1 MAAVAPVAKKKPPR
15 VATRIAVVEHPE
27 CDSYSTVRLM
37 SKSRRRDLFDVIAA
51 LETARP
57 RESKLETPRPRES
70 KVVVFTPSAPMALL
84 YANYIGI
91 RFLADV
97 VECAGHAGDLCT
109 CVDDYLG
116 VVDLAII
123 LEGNDRVSIVAEDMG
138 SRVKR
143 ETGFPQRVG
152 NARLFIF

>member
-1 MAAVAPVAKKKPPR
+1 MAAVASVAKKKPVR
-15 VATRIAVVEHPE
+15 VTTRIAVVEHPE
-27 CDSYSTVRLM
+27 CDSYSRVRLM
-37 SKSRRRDLFDVIAA
+37 SKPRRQDLFDVMAA

-57 RESKLETPRPRES
+57 REG
-70 KVVVFTPSAPMALL
+70 KVAVFTPSAPMALL
-84 YANYIGI
+84 YANYLGI

-97 VECAGHAGDLCT
+97 VECAGHTGDLCT

-123 LEGNDRVSIVAEDMG
+123 LEGSDRVPIVAGDMG
-138 SRVKR
+138 NRLKR